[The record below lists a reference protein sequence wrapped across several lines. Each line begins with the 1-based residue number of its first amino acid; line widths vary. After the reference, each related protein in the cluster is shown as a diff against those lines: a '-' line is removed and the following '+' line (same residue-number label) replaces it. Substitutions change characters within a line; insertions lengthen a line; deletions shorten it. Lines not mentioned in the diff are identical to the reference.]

1 MLVEKELIK
10 KMILNCLKQYYSTES
25 MPIGEKDLEDLINRI
40 LLVKVEEPKADLHEI
55 INDTV
60 YEFLTG

>member
-1 MLVEKELIK
+1 MLIK

-25 MPIGEKDLEDLINRI
+25 MPVGEKDLEGLIGRV
-40 LLVKVEEPKADLHEI
+40 LHLKEEDPTANLHEI
-55 INDTV
+55 VNDTV